1 MSFRVFLQ
9 TRAFCTYHKEVTK
22 QPLLEVFL
30 IERGI
35 FGNDTM
41 PCQISSESL
50 EQVYSYL
57 ESNCC
62 LNPNMFP

>member
-9 TRAFCTYHKEVTK
+9 TRAFCTYCKEVTK

-30 IERGI
+30 VERGI
-35 FGNDTM
+35 FGNDTK
-41 PCQISSESL
+41 PCQICSESL

-57 ESNCC
+57 ESNRCF
-62 LNPNMFP
+62 NSNMFP

>member
-9 TRAFCTYHKEVTK
+9 TRSFCTFREEVTK

-30 IERGI
+30 VERGI
-35 FGNDTM
+35 FDNDTK
-41 PCQISSESL
+41 PCQIFSESL

-57 ESNCC
+57 KSNRCF
-62 LNPNMFP
+62 NSNMFP

>member
-9 TRAFCTYHKEVTK
+9 TRAFCTYLEEVTK
-22 QPLLEVFL
+22 QPLLEGFSV
-30 IERGI
+30 ERGI

-41 PCQISSESL
+41 PCQICSESL

-57 ESNCC
+57 ESNRCF
-62 LNPNMFP
+62 NSNMFP

>member
-1 MSFRVFLQ
+1 MSFRLFLQ
-9 TRAFCTYHKEVTK
+9 IRAFCTFRKEVTK

-30 IERGI
+30 VERSI

-41 PCQISSESL
+41 PCQICLESL

-57 ESNCC
+57 ESNRCF
-62 LNPNMFP
+62 NSNMFP